1 MVDVEQRRLRALEE
15 DVSAAAH
22 RFVDF
27 EEGVAEHRRHAAA
40 PGERLFVYFVEVE
53 RLCAVDFREYVV
65 FDFERARELVAQHV
79 GVDEVFGADAYAL
92 VLVGVAGADAAARRA
107 YLRSLGAR
115 ALGELVYDFMVGH
128 DYVRRVADDELRRFF
143 AARRE
148 AVELFEERVG
158 VDDDAVADHAAL
170 ARVEYAGGQQM
181 KDVFLVVHDDGVSGV
196 GSALVA
202 DDHSGVRGED
212 VYDAALAFVAPLHS
226 YDYVSASLHCDT
238 PL

>member
-1 MVDVEQRRLRALEE
+1 
-15 DVSAAAH
+15 
-22 RFVDF
+22 
-27 EEGVAEHRRHAAA
+27 
-40 PGERLFVYFVEVE
+40 
-53 RLCAVDFREYVV
+53 
-65 FDFERARELVAQHV
+65 
-79 GVDEVFGADAYAL
+79 
-92 VLVGVAGADAAARRA
+92 
-107 YLRSLGAR
+107 
-115 ALGELVYDFMVGH
+115 MVGH
-128 DYVRRVADDELRRFF
+128 DDVRRVADDELRRFF

-148 AVELFEERVG
+148 PVELFEERVG

-212 VYDAALAFVAPLHS
+212 VHDAALAFVAPLHS

-238 PL
+238 PLYAALISRTLLLGPNFVIVINAA